1 MAIKAVEMTRK
12 IRDASHK
19 RTSSMS
25 KEEKLRLIH
34 EEATRFL
41 QTMEKS
47 GTNITGDRR
56 TASASRNTLP

>member
-19 RTSSMS
+19 RTSTMS

-34 EEATRFL
+34 EEAELFL
-41 QTMEKS
+41 QKMEK
-47 GTNITGDRR
+47 GETKKRPVKQGAALRQK
-56 TASASRNTLP
+56 AA